1 MAVKIAPRLDRNLAP
16 LMRGVRSAGSCALNM
31 CSVAM
36 GRADACFEIGIG
48 GPWDCAAGAV
58 IIEEAGGCVA
68 DPSGGK
74 FDVMSRR
81 LLVGAS
87 EDLVKSI
94 SGVIS
99 RSKLSSYE
107 PKPSSAL
114 VENGDGI

>member
-1 MAVKIAPRLDRNLAP
+1 MRHARRHVVPQ
-16 LMRGVRSAGSCALNM
+16 MRGLRAAGSCALNM

-58 IIEEAGGCVA
+58 LIAEAGGCVA
-68 DPSGGK
+68 DPSGGP

-87 EDLVKSI
+87 AELVGAIAGSLKQAKTSPF
-94 SGVIS
+94 
-99 RSKLSSYE
+99 E
-107 PKPSSAL
+107 PVATSPA
-114 VENGDGI
+114 N